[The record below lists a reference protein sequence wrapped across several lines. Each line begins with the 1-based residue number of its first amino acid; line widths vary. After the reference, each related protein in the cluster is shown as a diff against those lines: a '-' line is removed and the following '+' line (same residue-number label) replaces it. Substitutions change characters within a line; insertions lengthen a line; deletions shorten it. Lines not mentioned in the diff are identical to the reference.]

1 MSREEVGNRIRE
13 LRKNQNLSQKEL
25 ARLSGVSRYYVSQVE
40 LGKQSPTVDVIDDMA
55 TALHVSLEELF
66 RGL

>member
-13 LRKNQNLSQKEL
+13 LRKNQKLSQKEL

>member
-13 LRKNQNLSQKEL
+13 LRKNQKLNQKEL